1 MSHGSRSTFPPRPA
15 SSTSSAPAST
25 PSNPTAACR
34 RLRAARNPF
43 RGGRVRGCD
52 GWRGA
57 FRNHLEVAMYDF
69 AIVALLALATL
80 KLVDYLTDAI
90 PQLRKVR
97 SLATFVLGVGVTV
110 LMNYSVFRGWGIDIR
125 NETVG
130 VWVTGFA
137 VAGMTVPWRALFAY
151 LTHDRAEGDE
161 TLGEH
166 TPNVR
171 AA

>member
-1 MSHGSRSTFPPRPA
+1 
-15 SSTSSAPAST
+15 
-25 PSNPTAACR
+25 
-34 RLRAARNPF
+34 
-43 RGGRVRGCD
+43 
-52 GWRGA
+52 
-57 FRNHLEVAMYDF
+57 MYDF

-80 KLVDYLTDAI
+80 KLVDFLCDAV

-110 LMNYSVFRGWGIDIR
+110 LMDYSVFRGWGIDIR